1 MHHVDIWTGNRNG
14 DVDVLQSP
22 LCEPSIVVGY
32 GKPMLRIV
40 PQVEGQGYGLTVTDM
55 EGNVLLTAD
64 RTNWT
69 SSGVLEPTETIT
81 YTVKWESHGM
91 RR

>member
-1 MHHVDIWTGNRNG
+1 MHHVDIWQEIRNYEG
-14 DVDVLQSP
+14 LLGP

-32 GKPMLRIV
+32 GKPMLRII

-64 RTNWT
+64 CTNWT
-69 SSGVLEPTETIT
+69 SSGVLEPTDTIT
-81 YTVKWESHGM
+81 YKSRV
-91 RR
+91 R